1 MGIGSQVMNIKKELM
16 IMTNTMK
23 KVTLASLATLALAGA
38 FTVAHT
44 PTVLANTQIGN
55 ITVSNADDKDL
66 TQKITT
72 LKEEIKNK
80 IQEKRDN
87 ISRDFQ
93 KVTERLN
100 ENGGTVDNLVGNFDD
115 NFVMSIDGLK
125 NLGFSEQH
133 KLLSDNHL
141 EKHLTGDYSKYLKD
155 LSDYYECVKVYFDI
169 DEEVMDTEAFEYYL
183 ADTTDILPQQGERYT
198 KVLAKLNGT
207 YIYDD
212 TMN

>member
-1 MGIGSQVMNIKKELM
+1 
-16 IMTNTMK
+16 MTNTMK

>member
-1 MGIGSQVMNIKKELM
+1 
-16 IMTNTMK
+16 MTNTIK

-66 TQKITT
+66 TQKITK

>member
-1 MGIGSQVMNIKKELM
+1 
-16 IMTNTMK
+16 MTNTMK

-44 PTVLANTQIGN
+44 PTVLAATQIGN

-66 TQKITT
+66 TQKITK

-141 EKHLTGDYSKYLKD
+141 EKHLKGDYSKYLKD